1 MFSPF
6 PQLFLFPR
14 MGEQKSIRPHYDT
27 QLWNPEQERIIAAWR
42 KGQTGFPI
50 VDAAMREL
58 YATGWMQTNVRMAAA
73 SFLCEYANC
82 DWRAGE
88 VCGGSRG

>member
-1 MFSPF
+1 
-6 PQLFLFPR
+6 
-14 MGEQKSIRPHYDT
+14 MGERGSVREHYDK
-27 QLWNPEQERIIAAWR
+27 QKWNPDQARIIAAWEQG
-42 KGQTGFPI
+42 KTGFPI

-88 VCGGSRG
+88 VGRTRLTRGMCREEIE